1 MQPTN
6 SIEEIAF
13 FQAIANGQA
22 SAITEIVTRN
32 PSILDSFNYRS
43 FGATPLT
50 SVCFSNRSD
59 LVDLLLDLGADPNR
73 RSDWHMGPWS
83 PLHCAIYRR
92 DYKLAEKL
100 LARGA
105 TLDAHTAA
113 GLGWCDELEKLLAAD
128 PQCVHERGGDGC
140 LPLHFADTVEVA
152 ELLLARGAQIDR
164 RCIDHYSTPV
174 QFLCTVRPTVARYLL
189 GRGASA
195 DVFSTVLC
203 GDDALLEQLLTNNPS
218 LVDARIDQSFFPP
231 SSEHDVHNILTFT
244 VGQHATPLHAAA
256 NSNCHTAIPILL
268 RYGAQVGARG
278 GYDAATPLHLAA
290 WNDCLEA
297 ATELVDGGADLNIKS
312 GKLHNNSPAGWAIVG
327 GSQRVFN
334 LLLDRGAEIFPW
346 FVEDA
351 KAGCE
356 GQFDQVK
363 NVPREV
369 RTEILSRLEN
379 R

>member
-1 MQPTN
+1 M
-6 SIEEIAF
+6 
-13 FQAIANGQA
+13 
-22 SAITEIVTRN
+22 
-32 PSILDSFNYRS
+32 
-43 FGATPLT
+43 
-50 SVCFSNRSD
+50 
-59 LVDLLLDLGADPNR
+59 
-73 RSDWHMGPWS
+73 
-83 PLHCAIYRR
+83 
-92 DYKLAEKL
+92 
-100 LARGA
+100 
-105 TLDAHTAA
+105 
-113 GLGWCDELEKLLAAD
+113 
-128 PQCVHERGGDGC
+128 
-140 LPLHFADTVEVA
+140 
-152 ELLLARGAQIDR
+152 
-164 RCIDHYSTPV
+164 
-174 QFLCTVRPTVARYLL
+174 
-189 GRGASA
+189 
-195 DVFSTVLC
+195 FSTVLC

-369 RTEILSRLEN
+369 RTQILSRLEN